1 MIRDYQDLSVAQIL
15 LTPPNEGVQT
25 PVYKNSVPG
34 KLAALT
40 ANASLPFG
48 TC

>member
-1 MIRDYQDLSVAQIL
+1 MIRDDQALSVSQIL
-15 LTPPNEGVQT
+15 LILQNEGVRA